1 MPAAFI
7 VFIST
12 GLLVYWFER
21 TMLLL
26 NGSNEEIDQTLKT
39 DLWWGR
45 KLLLQLRTIFGS
57 PTSLAV

>member
-1 MPAAFI
+1 MPAALI

-26 NGSNEEIDQTLKT
+26 NGSNEEIDETLET

-45 KLLLQLRTIFGS
+45 KLLLHLRMMFGS
-57 PTSLAV
+57 PMTLAG